1 MGILTVIKAL
11 FKNGED
17 SEYTQYTRVIKRM
30 GYKKDV
36 DGGFIK
42 ESSQGRTSIWIQGEG
57 IKIKVYG
64 GGYAES
70 DFLPYPIDDMEKLKQ
85 FIRSNQL

>member
-1 MGILTVIKAL
+1 MRILKFLKAL

-17 SEYTQYTRVIKRM
+17 AEYTQYARVIKRM
-30 GYKKDV
+30 GYKMDV

-42 ESSQGRTSIWIQGEG
+42 ENSQGRTSIWIQGEG
-57 IKIKVYG
+57 IKIRVYG

-70 DFLPYPIDDMEKLKQ
+70 DFLRYPIDDMEKLRR